1 MRTGCAASKKKNKM
15 FHCDAKLFY
24 SRPLAGHE
32 LIECRSIYDVVDMCG
47 GWTSRQT
54 AHDENG
60 NL

>member
-1 MRTGCAASKKKNKM
+1 M

-47 GWTSRQT
+47 GWTSRQHMMKMEIMQEWL
-54 AHDENG
+54 AVKLIH
-60 NL
+60 